1 MKTIGKLCLVIMS
14 LFLISCGGNNTKEKS
29 SSTPKATTKS
39 TSKPK
44 KSNVPASK
52 MVDLTNKG
60 VGPIKTLDVST
71 TVDQTKVKQGEEIFN
86 SKCKACHKVD
96 KRFIGPSMTGVTQRR
111 SPEWIMNM
119 ILNPNNMVKDDPLA
133 KKLLMEFNGAPM
145 ANQNLSE
152 DEARAVFEYFRT
164 L

>member
-14 LFLISCGGNNTKEKS
+14 LFLISCGGNNAKEKS
-29 SSTPKATTKS
+29 SSTPKTTTKS

-71 TVDQTKVKQGEEIFN
+71 TIDQTKVKHGEEIFN

-96 KRFIGPSMTGVTQRR
+96 KRFIGPSMAGVTQRR

-145 ANQNLSE
+145 ANQNLSK